1 MADDDWSLI
10 FTNFMPQ
17 FVEDFRAMH
26 KKKLYIETYGCQ
38 MNVVDSEVVVAILQ
52 KQAYEVTE
60 KMEEADLVL
69 VNTCS
74 IRDNAEQR
82 VNKRIAEFGRQKK
95 LNGNLVVGVI
105 GCMAERLKEKLLE
118 GDRSVDLVVGPDA
131 YRELPALLA
140 EVEDGQKGI
149 NTLLSMEETYADLS
163 PVRLD
168 KNHVSAFVSIM
179 RGCDN
184 FCAYCVVPFTRGRE
198 RSRDPGTIERE
209 VRELFE
215 AGYREVTLLGQN
227 VNSYLWDE
235 TDSAKKTKAGSKADV
250 GTRNGQESG
259 GAGSDGFRTVEQE
272 SAGNSNSNGYS
283 SKEVSIS
290 KKRSAVKSHE
300 KKLRKKE
307 NVEDIVRFEDLLER
321 IARISPQLRV
331 RFATSHPKDM
341 SDELLQ
347 TMARYPNLCR
357 SIHLPVQSGS
367 TAVLKRMKRGY
378 TREMYEDRVKAIR
391 QYLPE
396 ASISTDIIT
405 GFCRETEEE
414 HRETLSLMRRTGFD
428 LAYMFKYSERPDTL
442 AAKKYEDDVPEAVK
456 TRRLSE
462 IIALQGELSL
472 KSKQEDI
479 GKVHEVLV
487 EGTSKK
493 SKSELVGR
501 TSQNKVVV
509 FPGEDH
515 RPGDYVM
522 VKISNCSSAT
532 LRGKVVRS

>member
-1 MADDDWSLI
+1 M
-10 FTNFMPQ
+10 Q
-17 FVEDFRAMH
+17 

-52 KQAYEVTE
+52 KQEYEVTE
-60 KMEEADLVL
+60 TMEEADLVL

-95 LNGNLVVGVI
+95 LNSNLVVGVI
-105 GCMAERLKEKLLE
+105 GCMAERLKEQLLE

-140 EVEDGQKGI
+140 EVEGGQKGI
-149 NTLLSMEETYADLS
+149 NTLLSLEETYADLS

-198 RSRDPGTIERE
+198 RSRDPQTIERE

-227 VNSYLWDE
+227 VNSYLWD
-235 TDSAKKTKAGSKADV
+235 KT
-250 GTRNGQESG
+250 RSG
-259 GAGSDGFRTVEQE
+259 DA
-272 SAGNSNSNGYS
+272 AGNESEGTQ
-283 SKEVSIS
+283 KQQKLEPT
-290 KKRSAVKSHE
+290 KSQAPGTA
-300 KKLRKKE
+300 
-307 NVEDIVRFEDLLER
+307 VRFEDLLEQM
-321 IARISPQLRV
+321 ALISPQLRL

-341 SDELLQ
+341 SDELLR
-347 TMARYPNLCR
+347 TMAKYPNLCR

-367 TAVLKRMKRGY
+367 TTVLQRMKRGY
-378 TREMYEDRVKAIR
+378 TREMYESRVKAIR
-391 QYLPE
+391 QYLPQ
-396 ASISTDIIT
+396 ATISTDIIA
-405 GFCRETEEE
+405 GFCGETDEE
-414 HRETLSLMRRTGFD
+414 HAETLSLMRWSGFD
-428 LAYMFKYSERPDTL
+428 FAYMFKYSERPDTL
-442 AAKKYEDDVPEAVK
+442 AAKKYKDDVPEKVK
-456 TRRLSE
+456 TRRLNE

-479 GKVHEVLV
+479 GKVFEVLV

-509 FPGEDH
+509 FPGESYK
-515 RPGDYVM
+515 PGDYVM
-522 VKISNCSSAT
+522 VKVRKCTSAT
-532 LRGKVVRS
+532 LIGDVEQ